1 MLKKLLSLIALMIC
15 VAMPLQM
22 SYTGSENFLAA
33 VQAVNDNTTEVHGT
47 DFTSLMR
54 IMAQRASNCAITIWF
69 TPAAGAAVNI
79 EFHFAVSNDAGV
91 TYATDGAYYIAIPT
105 NSRAIGGVVRWTE
118 PFDMSGVSH
127 IRLEQIVV
135 GNGAGNCTA
144 INARIS
150 Y

>member
-1 MLKKLLSLIALMIC
+1 MLRKLLTSLLLMAF
-15 VAMPLQM
+15 VVMPLQL
-22 SYTGSENFLAA
+22 SYTGSEKFLAA
-33 VQAVNDNTTEVHGT
+33 DQTVADNTTEVHGT
-47 DFTSLMR
+47 DFTSLER
-54 IMAQRASNCAITIWF
+54 LMAQRASNCAITIWF

-79 EFHFAVSNDAGV
+79 EFHFAVSNDAGA
-91 TYATDGAYYIAIPT
+91 TYSTDGSYYIAIPT

-118 PFDMSGVSH
+118 PFDMSGISH

-135 GNGAGNCTA
+135 GNGAGNCTV